1 MDRNDLLGQLSCAL
15 IKTLEQGN
23 PDMNTVVTSKL
34 KTRTRAAA
42 LLLGTVSAMT
52 FGTAL
57 AAQDTLVVGRSM
69 DVNSLDPARAFCDTC
84 QIYLT
89 AVYEPLITLGADNQT
104 LEPSLAL
111 SWTNN
116 DDFTEFTFNLNP
128 DAVFSD
134 GSPVEASDVVW
145 TFERLRNLK
154 GSPSFLM
161 DGTKTIEA
169 VDAHTVK
176 VVVDAPNS
184 EFLNKVSAPYTGI
197 VNAEAA
203 MAGGAI
209 GDETAA
215 TADGA
220 EGWFL
225 ENSVGSGPFTLAR
238 YAPEDE
244 LRLARNDSY
253 YGDAPAFSEV
263 VITQIQDSVS
273 QAQALETGS
282 VDIAMQIDADT
293 AASINNPDVTTN
305 VVASF
310 NFVYFA
316 FMPGSEAMKDKLTPA
331 VREALTYA
339 VDYDGMIEFTVG
351 GNGNKIA
358 APIPNGFPGTA
369 NLETRTQDVE
379 KSKMMLAEA
388 GFGDGFAM
396 EAVYPNDNVY
406 GVDLNIMMQKLQQDF
421 AQVGVEV
428 TLKPVTYPVWR
439 EDMASGSADLT
450 AVYYAPD
457 YFGSGQYAA
466 YFGMTEGSTWVSRAG
481 YKSPELVIN
490 EKEGEIYAAALAA
503 SGAESEA
510 KYEELARELMADNI
524 IIPLV
529 SPNLVLAHRS
539 DITGVRYSACC
550 NLPLAEIARK

>member
-1 MDRNDLLGQLSCAL
+1 MKRTFLPARHTLSLRTSLMLGAFG
-15 IKTLEQGN
+15 T
-23 PDMNTVVTSKL
+23 
-34 KTRTRAAA
+34 
-42 LLLGTVSAMT
+42 LLLGTP
-52 FGTAL
+52 L

-89 AVYEPLITLGADNQT
+89 AVYEPLLTLGEDNQT
-104 LEPSLAL
+104 LVPKLAT
-111 SWTNN
+111 SWKNN
-116 DDFTEFTFNLNP
+116 ADFTEFTFNLNP

-145 TFERLRNLK
+145 TFNRLRNLK

-161 DGTKTIEA
+161 DGTLDIEA

-176 VVVDAPNS
+176 ITVEAPNS

-209 GDETAA
+209 ADESAA

-225 ENSVGSGPFTLAR
+225 ENSVGSGPYVLAN

-244 LRLARNDSY
+244 LRLTRNDAY
-253 YGDAPAFSEV
+253 YATAPDFSDV

-293 AASINNPDVTTN
+293 AKVLNNPDV
-305 VVASF
+305 VIEIVPSF
-310 NFVYFA
+310 NFIYFA
-316 FMPGSEAMKDKLTPA
+316 FMPGSEAMKGKLTPQ

-339 VDYDGMIEFTVG
+339 VDYDGMLEFTVG
-351 GNGNKIA
+351 GNGSKIA

-369 NLETRTQDVE
+369 NLTPRAQDLE
-379 KSKMMLAEA
+379 KAKSMLADA
-388 GFGDGFAM
+388 GIADGFAM

-406 GVDLNIMMQKLQQDF
+406 GVDLNVMMQKLQQDF

-428 TLKPVTYPVWR
+428 MLKPVTYPVWR
-439 EDMASGSADLT
+439 EDMANGRADLT

-457 YFGSGQYAA
+457 YYGSGQYAA
-466 YFGMTEGSTWVSRAG
+466 YFGMTPGSTWVSRAG
-481 YKSPELVIN
+481 YQSPETVLN

-503 SGAESEA
+503 SGDEAAA
-510 KYEELARELMADNI
+510 KYEELAKEMMSNNV
-524 IIPLV
+524 IIPVV
-529 SPNLVLAHRS
+529 SPNLVLAYRS
-539 DITGVRYSACC
+539 DIEGVRYSACC
-550 NLPLAEIARK
+550 NLPLAEISRK

>member
-1 MDRNDLLGQLSCAL
+1 MIRTFLP
-15 IKTLEQGN
+15 KTGSRARR
-23 PDMNTVVTSKL
+23 TS
-34 KTRTRAAA
+34 
-42 LLLGTVSAMT
+42 LLLGTISALT

-57 AAQDTLVVGRSM
+57 AAQDTLVVARSM
-69 DVNSLDPARAFCDTC
+69 DVNSLDPSRAFCDTC

-89 AVYEPLITLGADNQT
+89 AVYEPLITLAADNQT
-104 LEPSLAL
+104 LEPKLAT
-111 SWTNN
+111 SWDNN
-116 DDFTEFTFNLNP
+116 ADFTEFTFNLNP

-161 DGTKTIEA
+161 EGTKSIEA
-169 VDAHTVK
+169 VDTHTVK
-176 VVVDAPNS
+176 ITVEAPNS

-197 VNAEAA
+197 INAEAA
-203 MAGGAI
+203 MAGGAV
-209 GDETAA
+209 GDETAD
-215 TADGA
+215 TTDGA

-225 ENSVGSGPFTLAR
+225 ENSVGSGPFVLSS

-244 LRLARNDSY
+244 LRLSRNDSY
-253 YGDAPAFSEV
+253 YGNAPAFGEV
-263 VITQIQDSVS
+263 VITQIQDAVS

-293 AASINNPDVTTN
+293 AASLNNPDVVTE
-305 VVASF
+305 VVPSF

-316 FMPGSEAMKDKLTPA
+316 FMPGSEAMKGKLTPQ

-339 VDYDGMIEFTVG
+339 VDYDGMLEFTVG
-351 GNGNKIA
+351 GNGAKIA

-369 NLETRTQDVE
+369 NLTPRSQDLE
-379 KSKMMLAEA
+379 KSKEMLAEA
-388 GFGDGFAM
+388 GLGDGFQM
-396 EAVYPNDNVY
+396 QAVYPNDNVY
-406 GVDLNIMMQKLQQDF
+406 GVDLNVMMQKLQQDF
-421 AQVGVEV
+421 ARVGVELV
-428 TLKPVTYPVWR
+428 LKPVTYPVWR

-457 YFGSGQYAA
+457 YYGSGQYAS
-466 YFGMTEGSTWVSRAG
+466 YFGMTPGSTWVNRAG
-481 YKSPELVIN
+481 YKSPETVVN
-490 EKEGEIYAAALAA
+490 EAQGAIYADALAL
-503 SGAESEA
+503 SGDEAAA
-510 KYEELARELMADNI
+510 KYEELAKSMMGDNV

>member
-1 MDRNDLLGQLSCAL
+1 MNRIFKSPDPAGRRRTGFLLGS
-15 IKTLEQGN
+15 
-23 PDMNTVVTSKL
+23 VS
-34 KTRTRAAA
+34 A
-42 LLLGTVSAMT
+42 LLLATP
-52 FGTAL
+52 L

-89 AVYEPLITLGADNQT
+89 AVYEPLLTLASDNKT
-104 LEPSLAL
+104 LEPKLAL
-111 SWTNN
+111 SWENN

-128 DAVFSD
+128 DALFSD

-169 VDAHTVK
+169 VDTHTVK
-176 VVVDAPNS
+176 ITVEAPNS

-203 MAGGAI
+203 MAGGAV
-209 GDETAA
+209 GDDTAA

-225 ENSVGSGPFTLAR
+225 ENSAGSGPFILSN

-244 LRLARNDSY
+244 LRLSRSDAY
-253 YGDAPAFSEV
+253 YGEAPAFSEV

-282 VDIAMQIDADT
+282 IDVAMQIDADT
-293 AASINNPDVTTN
+293 AKSIDNPDVVTN
-305 VVASF
+305 IVPSF

-316 FMPGSEAMKDKLTPA
+316 FMPGSEAMKDKLTPQ

-369 NLETRTQDVE
+369 NLIPRSQDVE
-379 KSKMMLAEA
+379 KAKAMLAEA
-388 GFGDGFAM
+388 GFADGFTM

-406 GVDLNIMMQKLQQDF
+406 GVDLNVMMQKLQQDF

-439 EDMASGSADLT
+439 EDMAAGRADLT

-457 YFGSGQYAA
+457 YYGSGQYAA
-466 YFGMTEGSTWVSRAG
+466 FFGMTEGSTWVARAG
-481 YKSPELVIN
+481 YNSPELVIN
-490 EKEGEIYAAALAA
+490 EKEGEIYAQALAA
-503 SGAESEA
+503 SGEAADA
-510 KYEELARELMADNI
+510 KYEELAKELMADNI

-529 SPNLVLAHRS
+529 SPNLVLAHRA
-539 DITGVRYSACC
+539 DIEGVRYSACC
-550 NLPLAEIARK
+550 NLPLAEISRK

>member
-1 MDRNDLLGQLSCAL
+1 
-15 IKTLEQGN
+15 
-23 PDMNTVVTSKL
+23 MNTKL
-34 KTRTRAAA
+34 FPRGAKIPVRRGLVLGA
-42 LLLGTVSAMT
+42 LFLGTSLM
-52 FGTAL
+52 
-57 AAQDTLVVGRSM
+57 AQDSDTLVVGRSM

-89 AVYEPLITLGADNQT
+89 AVYEPLLTLAEDNQT
-104 LEPSLAL
+104 LVPKLAT
-111 SWTNN
+111 SWSNN
-116 DDFTEFTFNLNP
+116 ADFTEFTFNLNP

-161 DGTKTIEA
+161 DGTQSIEA

-176 VVVDAPNS
+176 ITVDAPNS

-203 MAGGAI
+203 MAGGAVS
-209 GDETAA
+209 DETAA
-215 TADGA
+215 TTDTA

-225 ENSVGSGPFTLAR
+225 ENSVGSGPYVLTN

-244 LRLARNDSY
+244 LRLTRSDVY
-253 YGDAPAFSEV
+253 YGTQPGFGEV

-282 VDIAMQIDADT
+282 VDIAMQLDADT
-293 AASINNPDVTTN
+293 ANSMNNPDVVTRI
-305 VVASF
+305 VPSF
-310 NFVYFA
+310 NFIYFA
-316 FMPGSEAMKDKLTPA
+316 FMPGSEAMKDKLTPE

-369 NLETRTQDVE
+369 NLTPRSQDLDKA
-379 KSKMMLAEA
+379 KSMLAAA
-388 GFGDGFAM
+388 GLSEGFEM

-406 GVDLNIMMQKLQQDF
+406 GVDLNVMMQKLQQDF
-421 AQVGVEV
+421 AQVGVNV

-439 EDMASGSADLT
+439 EDMANGRADLT

-466 YFGMTEGSTWVSRAG
+466 YFGMTPGSTWVQRAG
-481 YKSPELVIN
+481 YNSPETVLN
-490 EKEGEIYAAALAA
+490 EAQGDIYAAALAA
-503 SGAESEA
+503 SGDEAVA
-510 KYEELARELMADNI
+510 KYEELAKSMMADNV
-524 IIPLV
+524 IIPVV
-529 SPNLVLAHRS
+529 SPNLVLAYRS
-539 DITGVRYSACC
+539 DIDGVRYSACC
-550 NLPLAEIARK
+550 NLPLAEISRK

>member
-1 MDRNDLLGQLSCAL
+1 
-15 IKTLEQGN
+15 
-23 PDMNTVVTSKL
+23 MNTEILS
-34 KTRTRAAA
+34 TRVIAPLRRGLILVA
-42 LLLGTVSAMT
+42 LLLGAP
-52 FGTAL
+52 L
-57 AAQDTLVVGRSM
+57 AAQDSDTLVVGRSM

-89 AVYEPLITLGADNQT
+89 AVYEPLLTLGADNQT
-104 LEPSLAL
+104 LVAKLAT
-111 SWTNN
+111 SWENN
-116 DDFTEFTFNLNP
+116 ANLTEFTFNLNP

-161 DGTKTIEA
+161 DGIQSIEA
-169 VDAHTVK
+169 VDTHTVK
-176 VVVDAPNS
+176 ITVDAPNS
-184 EFLNKVSAPYTGI
+184 ELLNKVSAPYTGI
-197 VNAEAA
+197 LNAEAA

-225 ENSVGSGPFTLAR
+225 ENSVGSGPYVLTN

-244 LRLARNDSY
+244 LRLTRSDAY
-253 YGDAPAFSEV
+253 YGNAPAFGEV

-282 VDIAMQIDADT
+282 VDIAMQLDADT
-293 AASINNPDVTTN
+293 AKAMDNPDVVTKI
-305 VVASF
+305 VPSF
-310 NFVYFA
+310 NFIYFA
-316 FMPGSEAMKDKLTPA
+316 FMPGSEAMKGKLTPE

-351 GNGNKIA
+351 GNGSKIA

-369 NLETRTQDVE
+369 NLPFRSQDLDKA
-379 KSKMMLAEA
+379 KSMLAAA
-388 GFGDGFAM
+388 GFADGFKM

-406 GVDLNIMMQKLQQDF
+406 GVDLNVMMQKLQQDF

-428 TLKPVTYPVWR
+428 SLKPVTYPVWR
-439 EDMASGSADLT
+439 EDMANGRADLT

-466 YFGMTEGSTWVSRAG
+466 FFGMTEGSTWVQRAG
-481 YKSPELVIN
+481 YNSPETVLN
-490 EKEGEIYAAALAA
+490 AAQGDIYAAALAA
-503 SGAESEA
+503 SGDAAVA
-510 KYEELARELMADNI
+510 KYEELGKSMMGDNV
-524 IIPLV
+524 IIPVV
-529 SPNLVLAHRS
+529 SPNLVLAYRA
-539 DITGVRYSACC
+539 DIAGVRYSACC
-550 NLPLAEIARK
+550 NLPLAEITRK